1 MRYHSSMRR
10 AKPPED
16 DLFSLAAAAAA
27 APAAHSVHHVRRA
40 APPAEPKGPPVY
52 TVSQLVEEVK
62 ELLETAHPAVYVK
75 GEVTDYRG
83 VHSSGH
89 LYFRLKDANAVLE
102 MACFRGNVRKL
113 KFELEEGMEVVVFGR
128 LSAYARSSKF
138 QIIVESI
145 EPGGLG
151 ALQMKIEQ
159 LKKKLEAEGLFSTAR
174 KRKLPELPHRIALV
188 TSPEGA
194 AIRDFLKV
202 TRTRFP
208 GQHITIFPVQVQ
220 GTAAPAQIAEAI
232 AEANRVRGFEVLVLC
247 RGGGSLEDLMGFND
261 EGVARAIAASA
272 IPVVCGVG
280 HERDISIADFVADVR
295 AATPSQAAELVT
307 PSRSEILAGLLE
319 TRRRL
324 ERQVRSAVETAAQDL
339 DDAGEALEGG
349 IQDLLKDAAT
359 SLRELGARVRS
370 AAPQQ
375 VLARQRELVAQI
387 SARIIAVAGR
397 RMQDGRHRLATLS
410 GKLDALSPLG
420 VLKRGYS
427 IAFALPGRTVL
438 KDAATVAPGQE
449 LEIRLMKGR
458 IRATAGSS
466 EA

>member
-1 MRYHSSMRR
+1 M
-10 AKPPED
+10 
-16 DLFSLAAAAAA
+16 
-27 APAAHSVHHVRRA
+27 
-40 APPAEPKGPPVY
+40 
-52 TVSQLVEEVK
+52 
-62 ELLETAHPAVYVK
+62 LETAHPAVYVK

-102 MACFRGNVRKL
+102 MACFRGNVQKL
-113 KFELEEGMEVVVFGR
+113 RFSLEEGMEVVVFGR

-138 QIIVESI
+138 QVIVESI

-159 LKKKLEAEGLFSTAR
+159 LKKKLEAEGLFSPAR

-208 GQHITIFPVQVQ
+208 GQHITIYPVQVQ
-220 GTAAPAQIAEAI
+220 GAAAPAQIVQAI
-232 AEANRVRGFEVLVLC
+232 AEANLSGGFEVLVLT
-247 RGGGSLEDLMGFND
+247 RGGGSLEDLMAFND
-261 EGVARAIAASA
+261 EGVARAVAESR

-295 AATPSQAAELVT
+295 AATPSQAAEIIT
-307 PSRSEILAGLLE
+307 PSRPEILAGLMD

-339 DDAGEALEGG
+339 DDAEEALLGG
-349 IQDLLKDAAT
+349 IRDLLKDTAST
-359 SLRELGARVRS
+359 VRELGTRVRA

-375 VLARQRELVAQI
+375 VLARQRESLEQFT
-387 SARIIAVAGR
+387 ARIIAIAGR
-397 RMQDGRHRLATLS
+397 RMQEGRQRLAAMS

-420 VLKRGYS
+420 VLQRGYS
-427 IAFALPGRTVL
+427 IAFALPGRTVV
-438 KDAATVAPGQE
+438 KDASTVTAGQE
-449 LEIRLMKGR
+449 IEIKLLKGR
-458 IRATAGSS
+458 IRSTVRSTEES
-466 EA
+466 